1 MKSLPFA
8 FLFLSALFG
17 LAGMGLGLYMGI
29 SGDHSFTTAHA
40 HNNLLGFVAMAIYG
54 LYYRASPGASVSRL
68 GQLHFV
74 TAFIGAL
81 LFAPGLIMV
90 ANGAG
95 GTVIEIAGF
104 LIILSMLL
112 FAIVIWVN
120 RAAFT
125 HS

>member
-17 LAGMGLGLYMGI
+17 LVGMGLGLYMGI
-29 SGDHSFTTAHA
+29 AGDHSFATAHA

-54 LYYRASPGASVSRL
+54 LYYRAAPGATLSRL

-74 TAFIGAL
+74 TALLGAL
-81 LFAPGLIMV
+81 LFGPGLIII
-90 ANGAG
+90 ASG
-95 GTVIEIAGF
+95 GVGFVVEIAS
-104 LIILSMLL
+104 LLVIISMLL
-112 FAIVIWVN
+112 FAVVIWVN

>member
-29 SGDHSFTTAHA
+29 SGDHSFVTAHA

-54 LYYRASPGASVSRL
+54 LYYRAAPAASLSRL
-68 GQLHFV
+68 GQLHFG
-74 TAFIGAL
+74 TAFVGAL